1 VGGDARRAVFAA
13 GSALRSLTL
22 KDAANAERV
31 SRLEGV
37 FDLVEAAGDDDAT
50 SGGDADPEDP
60 D

>member
-1 VGGDARRAVFAA
+1 M
-13 GSALRSLTL
+13 RSLTL

-37 FDLVEAAGDDDAT
+37 FDLVEAAGDDDT
-50 SGGDADPEDP
+50 TGGDADPEDP

>member
-1 VGGDARRAVFAA
+1 
-13 GSALRSLTL
+13 
-22 KDAANAERV
+22 V